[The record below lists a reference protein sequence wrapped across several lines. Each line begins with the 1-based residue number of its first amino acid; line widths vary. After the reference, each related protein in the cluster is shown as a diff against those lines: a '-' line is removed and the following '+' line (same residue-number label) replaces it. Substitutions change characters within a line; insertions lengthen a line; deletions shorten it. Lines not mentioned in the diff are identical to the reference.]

1 VPSVPL
7 SKFVEFTVAQGTS
20 RVRIVADS
28 KKDYEPQRD
37 FYKRLREIT
46 RRQFIDGWNSAA
58 YKQALKK
65 AATSKK
71 LNSYEA
77 CRRGV
82 TKWAS
87 GKQLSAT
94 KGGSKVWSAGGL
106 DVRVNPELDLSINGD
121 FFSTKLYFALD
132 EPSGPRLE
140 TLLFL
145 LDAKAPKG
153 THPSGARPSARASD
167 HDVGT
172 RSQSRAASTVRCC
185 RIRRV
190 VRLRRCLSVNR
201 LASEGFFHL
210 DGAALR

>member
-1 VPSVPL
+1 MPSVPL

-37 FYKRLREIT
+37 FYKRLRELT
-46 RRQFIDGWNSAA
+46 QRQFVDGWDSAA
-58 YKQALKK
+58 YKRAIKK
-65 AATSKK
+65 VATSKK

-94 KGGSKVWSAGGL
+94 KGSSKIWSAGGL
-106 DVRVNPELDLSINGD
+106 DVRVNPELDLSVNGSR
-121 FFSTKLYFALD
+121 FSTKLYFALD

-140 TLLFL
+140 TLLYL
-145 LDAKAPKG
+145 LAAKAP
-153 THPSGARPSARASD
+153 SGRTPAVLD
-167 HDVGT
+167 
-172 RSQSRAASTVRCC
+172 
-185 RIRRV
+185 
-190 VRLRRCLSVNR
+190 LRRGR
-201 LASEGFFHL
+201 LITIAEL
-210 DGAALR
+210 DPNLGPLLRSDAAAFVALYS